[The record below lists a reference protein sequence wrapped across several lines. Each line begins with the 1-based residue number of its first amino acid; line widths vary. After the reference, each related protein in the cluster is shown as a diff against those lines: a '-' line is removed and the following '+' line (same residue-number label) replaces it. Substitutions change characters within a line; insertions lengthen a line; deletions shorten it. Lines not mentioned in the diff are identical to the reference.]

1 MSTLTEILS
10 GEITTASELVYLLSL
25 ADPGDIELL
34 REKAYEV
41 MAENVGEK
49 VYLRGLVEYSN
60 ICACDCL
67 YCGIRRSNRKVKRYV
82 LDKNEIIDAAKWAA
96 EQGFGSIV
104 IQGGERSDARAV
116 EFVADV
122 VCDIKKVTKSDELPE
137 GLGITLSIGELEKSQ
152 YEELYS
158 AGAHRYLLRIET
170 TNRELFHKIHP
181 WGQDFDKRLKCL
193 ELLRETGYQVGTGIM
208 IGLPWQGY
216 EDLAN
221 DLMFFRDFNIDM
233 IGMGPYLP
241 HEDTPLSIFKE
252 AWNDQRDRIYR
263 DSLKMIAVTRIFLKD
278 VNMASTTALQTI
290 DKDGRKNGLLY
301 GANIIMPQ
309 MTPIRVRGDYLL
321 YNNKPCLDHEAVEN
335 KKAIEKEILSAGRQP
350 GYNQWGDSRHFKLRA
365 GHNAL

>member
-221 DLMFFRDFNIDM
+221 DLMFFRDFNID
-233 IGMGPYLP
+233 
-241 HEDTPLSIFKE
+241 
-252 AWNDQRDRIYR
+252 
-263 DSLKMIAVTRIFLKD
+263 
-278 VNMASTTALQTI
+278 
-290 DKDGRKNGLLY
+290 
-301 GANIIMPQ
+301 
-309 MTPIRVRGDYLL
+309 
-321 YNNKPCLDHEAVEN
+321 
-335 KKAIEKEILSAGRQP
+335 
-350 GYNQWGDSRHFKLRA
+350 
-365 GHNAL
+365 